1 MLKETLREDTEENV
15 EINMSPMI
23 DCVFL
28 LLIFFILTRVFAE
41 ETGIE
46 VQKPEAATAAPIDQD
61 SVVIAISS
69 DERVF
74 YGGREIGLSGIR
86 PTVQRILKS
95 ADVSVVIQADRRASH
110 GVFSKAYGE
119 ARAAGA
125 EKIQFSTVTQELN

>member
-1 MLKETLREDTEENV
+1 MLKETLREDTEDNV
-15 EINMSPMI
+15 EIDMSPMI

-46 VQKPEAATAAPIDQD
+46 VQKPEAATSAPLETD
-61 SVVIAISS
+61 SVVIGISS

-74 YGGREIGLSGIR
+74 YGGREIGVSGIR
-86 PTVQRILKS
+86 PTIQRILKS
-95 ADVSVVIQADRRASH
+95 ADVSVIIQADKRASH
-110 GVFSKAYGE
+110 GVFSRAYGE

-125 EKIQFSTVTQELN
+125 DKIQFSTVSGEIN